1 MEKIK
6 LPEYASYAAG
16 ATRTRLKVFAEE
28 KTTGYSS
35 SCTLYA
41 RRARVGKHEGGRH
54 LFVFVNE
61 SCPVEEA
68 EVAIILQKGYS
79 FSKAETSP
87 CEPIVW
93 ATSDA
98 TCESGVLM
106 VVPFGFE
113 YAVAAYKNRGP
124 RQYYRVTKDGTKNIT
139 SEVAA
144 NKQQPI

>member
-1 MEKIK
+1 MSDK

-16 ATRTRLKVFAEE
+16 ATRTKLKVFAQAERM
-28 KTTGYSS
+28 GYGS
-35 SCTLYA
+35 SCLLYA
-41 RRARVGKHEGGRH
+41 KRGKVGKHEGRNS

-61 SCPVEEA
+61 ACSAEVA

-79 FSKAETSP
+79 FAKHGAV
-87 CEPIVW
+87 EPIVW
-93 ATSDA
+93 AISSA

-113 YAVAAYKNRGP
+113 YLVYGYKNRSP
-124 RQYYRVTKDGTKNIT
+124 ARYYRVTRSGTVDIT

-144 NKQQPI
+144 SKQQPI